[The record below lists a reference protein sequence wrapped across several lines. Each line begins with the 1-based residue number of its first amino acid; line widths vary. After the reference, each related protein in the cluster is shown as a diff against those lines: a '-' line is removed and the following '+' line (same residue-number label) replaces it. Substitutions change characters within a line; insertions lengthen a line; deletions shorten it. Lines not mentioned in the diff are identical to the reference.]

1 MLTQRRAHAVE
12 HTNVFIRF
20 VLLDQLREAALH
32 DAGRPLVHLTL
43 AVVVAPDNALD
54 TLRQTH
60 TKKELSVC
68 SHVEVTGCCF
78 SPRGTKIT
86 SRHCSALNSAVKE
99 EADFIIT

>member
-1 MLTQRRAHAVE
+1 MLTRRRGHAVE
-12 HTNVFIRF
+12 RTDVFIWF

-43 AVVVAPDNALD
+43 AVVVAPDDALD

-60 TKKELSVC
+60 TNTELSVYT
-68 SHVEVTGCCF
+68 HVGVTGCRF